1 LSKVKAPAF
10 SLAEARANRFRC
22 DWAAYRPPV
31 PKMAGV
37 RLFENWL
44 AGDSEQA
51 TRSSLRRPAEPVI
64 EKLGVVLASNDKGLI
79 KMVEM
84 AIESSYGLLQH
95 SMSREDIERLKAAAY
110 GEGTQEAVHGGS
122 EVVLGGPSPSRRRPR
137 RSA

>member
-1 LSKVKAPAF
+1 MDGERRINLRFTSERFQKLDEKRSKQKTTF
-10 SLAEARANRFRC
+10 QEI
-22 DWAAYRPPV
+22 
-31 PKMAGV
+31 GV

-64 EKLGVVLASNDKGLI
+64 EKLGVVLASNDNGLI

-95 SMSREDIERLKAAAY
+95 SISREDIERLKAAAY
-110 GEGTQEAVHGGS
+110 GEGKGAIHGGS
-122 EVVLGGPSPSRRRPR
+122 ELVVEGPTQSRRRPR
-137 RSA
+137 RTA